1 MAVRFSELVQVVDTH
16 HKSDYDRSSIEVDP
30 ITKTDIFVLLQLRR
44 AFQQHTMYLEYLRNK
59 IESKKH
65 LNINAPE
72 FVPRG
77 YFMDIQL

>member
-1 MAVRFSELVQVVDTH
+1 MSVRFNELVQVVHTH
-16 HKSDYDRSSIEVDP
+16 HKSDYDRSSILVDP
-30 ITKTDIFVLLQLRR
+30 ITKTDIFVLLQLRKT
-44 AFQQHTMYLEYLRNK
+44 FQQHTLYLEYLRNM
-59 IESKKH
+59 IENKKH

>member
-1 MAVRFSELVQVVDTH
+1 MAVRFSDKVQVVDTH
-16 HKSDYDRSSIEVDP
+16 HKSDYDRSSIEVEP
-30 ITKTDIFVLLQLRR
+30 LTQTDVYILLELRK
-44 AFQQHTMYLEYLRNK
+44 AFNQHTMYLEYLRNM